1 MLISDY
7 LSSKYYNKVPLF
19 VEARA
24 EILPKKG
31 LAFREIWR
39 HQNFILRL
47 TNLLRPFPSTY
58 FSDFKKIL
66 SMYTYL
72 IGPSFQ

>member
-31 LAFREIWR
+31 LAFREI
-39 HQNFILRL
+39 
-47 TNLLRPFPSTY
+47 
-58 FSDFKKIL
+58 
-66 SMYTYL
+66 
-72 IGPSFQ
+72 